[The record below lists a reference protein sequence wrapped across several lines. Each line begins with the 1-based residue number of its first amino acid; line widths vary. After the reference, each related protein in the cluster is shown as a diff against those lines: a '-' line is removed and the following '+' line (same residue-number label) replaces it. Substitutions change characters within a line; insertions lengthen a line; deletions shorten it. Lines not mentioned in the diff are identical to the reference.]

1 MVTVFEMSVM
11 IINALVF
18 RKTGKWE
25 SRSARGSTNMGAHFT
40 ALYTVFS
47 PLKYR
52 LLIIVYLLI
61 NVRVCRKK
69 ISILIKFFYH

>member
-1 MVTVFEMSVM
+1 MFRVEFLVTVFEMSVM

-40 ALYTVFS
+40 ALYICNV
-47 PLKYR
+47 K
-52 LLIIVYLLI
+52 II
-61 NVRVCRKK
+61 KK
-69 ISILIKFFYH
+69 MQKRNIIIGI

>member
-40 ALYTVFS
+40 ALYICNV
-47 PLKYR
+47 K
-52 LLIIVYLLI
+52 IIKKMQK
-61 NVRVCRKK
+61 RK
-69 ISILIKFFYH
+69 IIIGI